1 LLTMRNERAI
11 TSLPDDSSNHAGF
24 SLMELL
30 IAVSLMVVVLG
41 AVLLLLK
48 DSIKL
53 STVTYELT
61 DAQESLRTAQEYI
74 NRDLITAGDG
84 LRNINNICL
93 SASFVSNYLT
103 KNNTGSSCGTDL
115 VNLPL
120 IQSDNDL
127 PSTTNVTGTNPL
139 VKVRSNPT
147 ATDRITILQTD
158 ASFTPITLPSN
169 AINSSGST
177 ITVAASDISR
187 FNIGEIYFITSS
199 AGATFGTITDRNT
212 STRKLSFATTDVYD
226 LNDPDDGGPIN
237 IVSDG
242 GTLPTTI
249 MRMRMIHYFVNENG
263 LLVRRTFG
271 VGGGNGYVDS
281 VIAERVVN
289 LQFRYFLNLLDE
301 TGFVGQPVAQLITE
315 EQQAAVRQ
323 VEVTVATETVH
334 PVSNGNTQ
342 TVTST
347 TITSVRNLQ
356 FREAL

>member
-1 LLTMRNERAI
+1 MKNKRIRRR
-11 TSLPDDSSNHAGF
+11 DDSSDTAGF

-30 IAVSLMVVVLG
+30 IAVSLLIVVLG
-41 AVLLLLK
+41 AILLLLK

-93 SASFVSNYLT
+93 SSNFVNNYLT
-103 KNNTGSSCGTDL
+103 KNNTGSSCGTGL

-127 PSTTNVTGTNPL
+127 PATTIVTGTNPV
-139 VKVRSNPT
+139 VKVRSKPT
-147 ATDRITILQTD
+147 ATDRITILQID
-158 ASFTPITLPSN
+158 PSFTPITLPPN
-169 AINSSGST
+169 AIVASGSN
-177 ITVAASDISR
+177 ISVSAADINK
-187 FNIGEIYFITSS
+187 FNAGEIYFITSS
-199 AGATFGTITDRNT
+199 AGATFGTVTNKNVNSRN
-212 STRKLSFATTDVYD
+212 LIFAANDTFG
-226 LNDPDDGGPIN
+226 LNQPGNGGPIN
-237 IVSDG
+237 IVSDK

-263 LLVRRTFG
+263 LLVRRVFG

-281 VIAERVVN
+281 VIAEHVVN
-289 LQFRYFLNLLDE
+289 LQFRYFLNLLDHR
-301 TGFVGQPVAQLITE
+301 GFVGQPVAQLTTE
-315 EQQAAVRQ
+315 QEQAAVRQ
-323 VEVTVATETVH
+323 VEVTVTTETVH
-334 PVSNGNTQ
+334 PVLDGKTQ
-342 TVTST
+342 TISST
-347 TITSVRNLQ
+347 TNTSVRNLQ

>member
-1 LLTMRNERAI
+1 MTMK
-11 TSLPDDSSNHAGF
+11 DDSTNHAGF

-30 IAVSLMVVVLG
+30 VVVSLLILVLG

-53 STVTYELT
+53 SALTFQMT

-93 SASFVSNYLT
+93 SSNFVNNYLT
-103 KNNTGSSCGTDL
+103 KNNTGSSCGTGL

-127 PSTTNVTGTNPL
+127 PASTTVTGTNPS

-147 ATDRITILQTD
+147 ATDRITILQID
-158 ASFTPITLPSN
+158 PSFTPITLPSN
-169 AINSSGST
+169 AIVPSGSN
-177 ITVAASDISR
+177 ISVSAADINK

-199 AGATFGTITDRNT
+199 SGATFGTVTNRNVN
-212 STRKLSFATTDVYD
+212 SKNLIFAASDTYD
-226 LNDPDDGGPIN
+226 LNKPGNGGPIN
-237 IVSDG
+237 IVSDK

-263 LLVRRTFG
+263 LLVRRVLG
-271 VGGGNGYVDS
+271 VGGGVGYVDS
-281 VIAERVVN
+281 VIAEHVVN
-289 LQFRYFLNLLDE
+289 LQFRYFLNLLDDK
-301 TGFVGQPVAQLITE
+301 GFVGQPVAQLDTE
-315 EQQAAVRQ
+315 EEQAAVRQ
-323 VEVTVATETVH
+323 VEVTVTTETVH
-334 PVSNGNTQ
+334 PVINGRTQ
-342 TVTST
+342 TISST
-347 TITSVRNLQ
+347 TTTSVRNLQ